1 MNDKVLALMGLCAR
15 AGKLQSG
22 ELPAEKSIKKG
33 TAQLLVIAGD
43 ASDNTK
49 KKFKNMAEYRDLPY
63 FLYSD
68 RETLGRA
75 IGKEFRS
82 VICITEEGFAASI
95 RKAFDKLQ
103 KMKI

>member
-63 FLYSD
+63 FC
-68 RETLGRA
+68 TA
-75 IGKEFRS
+75 TGKHWEERS
-82 VICITEEGFAASI
+82 ARNSV
-95 RKAFDKLQ
+95 L
-103 KMKI
+103 